1 MFNLVFSRR
10 YAMAHRLI
18 SGQSEKCATPHGHNE
33 FVTVR
38 LMATEPQRLDGH
50 LNMVETFERAKS
62 AWHRWI
68 DNHVDHAFQLSDR
81 DPLIGWFRSYEP
93 QRLARILV
101 TPGDPTT
108 EVLACCMMAKLNAL
122 LADDGGRLI
131 CTDIEVQETPTNT
144 VSFKGDPL
152 PMLPQSPR
160 GERWWTRADMS
171 INDLAAEDA
180 AGVERGLLVSAGA

>member
-18 SGQSEKCATPHGHNE
+18 SGTSEKCATPHGHNE

-38 LMATEPQRLDGH
+38 LQPTAPQPLDGTV
-50 LNMVETFERAKS
+50 NMVESFERAKS

-68 DNHVDHAFQLSDR
+68 DNHVDHAFQLSDQ
-81 DPLIGWFRSYEP
+81 DPLIGWFKTHEP
-93 QRLARILV
+93 HRIARILV

-122 LADDGGRLI
+122 LADDGGRLV
-131 CTDIEVQETPTNT
+131 CTEIEVQETPTNT
-144 VSFKGDPL
+144 VRFIGDPL
-152 PMLPQSPR
+152 PMLPLAA
-160 GERWWTRADMS
+160 GHERWWMRADMT
-171 INDLAAEDA
+171 INDLIAAEPRVLVV
-180 AGVERGLLVSAGA
+180 AGL